1 MPVGADAADLRE
13 RIAGKIA
20 ASPERSARM
29 SESTVLT
36 PIAASERIEAMDVL
50 RGFALLGILLMNIE
64 AFVGPMVASLSGL
77 DPTLTGADRI
87 VDAAISILVQGKFYL
102 LFSLLFGMGF
112 GVMMQRAAMHGHA
125 FAALYLRRTLAL
137 LAIGLIHLLLI
148 WSGDI
153 LTVYALIA
161 IPLLV
166 VFRQVPTGQL
176 PYWAL
181 GLYAL
186 TLLMVAGFSAM
197 GVLAQF
203 DPAAAAMVQD
213 ELQKQAAQMA
223 RLMADERAAYGS
235 GSYAQAV
242 AQRMADA
249 AVMVPYI
256 LLLGGQILAMFVL
269 GAWFV
274 RSGAIAQPQVWPR
287 LYAALRWVALPVGLC
302 LMLLSFWMVPTMA
315 FDRLDLT
322 STIATVL
329 MLIAAPLMSLGYLA
343 WILRALNAGARWLR
357 WLAPAGRMA
366 LTNYLGQSLVC
377 TLVFY
382 GYGLGYFE
390 QLPRAWQ
397 VPFVFALFA
406 LQVVFSRW
414 WLARYRYGPA
424 EWVWRAVTYLRVPAM
439 RVSAAD

>member
-1 MPVGADAADLRE
+1 
-13 RIAGKIA
+13 
-20 ASPERSARM
+20 M
-29 SESTVLT
+29 SESIEPS
-36 PIAASERIEAMDVL
+36 PIAVGERIEAMDVL

-64 AFVGPMVASLSGL
+64 AFVGPPIGSLSGL
-77 DPTLTGADRI
+77 DPTLTGVDRI
-87 VDAAISILVQGKFYL
+87 VDAVICILVQGKFYL

-112 GVMMQRAAMHGHA
+112 AVMMQRATARGHA
-125 FAALYLRRTLAL
+125 FAAPYLRRTLAL

-161 IPLLV
+161 LPLLL
-166 VFRQVPTGQL
+166 VFRQVPTGHL

-186 TLLMVAGFSAM
+186 TVLMVAGFSAL
-197 GVLAQF
+197 GALAQL
-203 DPAAAAMVQD
+203 DPGGAAMMQD
-213 ELQKQAAQMA
+213 ELKKEAAGMA
-223 RLMADERAAYGS
+223 RLLAAERAAYGS
-235 GSYAQAV
+235 GSYGQAAGQRAQ
-242 AQRMADA
+242 DA
-249 AVMVPYI
+249 AVMAPYI
-256 LLLGGQILAMFVL
+256 LLMGGQILDMFVL

-274 RSGAIAQPQVWPR
+274 RSGAIRQPQRPR
-287 LYAALRWVALPVGLC
+287 LYATLRLIALPVGLG
-302 LMLLSFWMVPTMA
+302 LMSISFWMVPTVA

-322 STIATVL
+322 SGIATVL
-329 MLIAAPLMSLGYLA
+329 MLIASPLMSLGYLA
-343 WILRALNAGARWLR
+343 WILSVLDAGTANAGARWLR
-357 WLAPAGRMA
+357 RLAPAGRMA
-366 LTNYLGQSLVC
+366 LTNYLVQSLVC

-406 LQVVFSRW
+406 LQVLFSRW

-424 EWVWRAVTYLRVPAM
+424 EWIWRAVTYLRVPAM
-439 RVSAAD
+439 RASAAV

>member
-1 MPVGADAADLRE
+1 
-13 RIAGKIA
+13 
-20 ASPERSARM
+20 M
-29 SESTVLT
+29 SESIEPR

-64 AFVGPMVASLSGL
+64 AFVGPLVASLDGL
-77 DPTLTGADRI
+77 NPMLTGADRI
-87 VDAAISILVQGKFYL
+87 VDAAIYILVQGKFYL

-112 GVMMQRAAMHGHA
+112 AVMMQRADARGHG
-125 FAALYLRRTLAL
+125 FGALYLRRTLAL
-137 LAIGLIHLLLI
+137 LVIGLIHLLLI

-161 IPLLV
+161 LPLLV
-166 VFRQVPTGQL
+166 IFRQVPTGQL

-181 GLYAL
+181 GLFGL
-186 TLLMVAGFSAM
+186 TLLMVAGLSAM
-197 GVLAQF
+197 GAMAQL
-203 DPAAAAMVQD
+203 DPAVGAIMQD
-213 ELQKQAAQMA
+213 ELQKQAAEMA

-242 AQRMADA
+242 WQRVLDA
-249 AVMVPYI
+249 AVMLPYT
-256 LLLGGQILAMFVL
+256 LLMGGQILAMFVL
-269 GAWFV
+269 GSWFV
-274 RSGAIAQPQVWPR
+274 RSGAIVQRQAWPR
-287 LYAALRWVALPVGLC
+287 LYAALRRVALPVGLG
-302 LMLLSFWMVPTMA
+302 LMLLSFWMVPTVA
-315 FDRLDLT
+315 FDRLDLVSGT
-322 STIATVL
+322 AAVL
-329 MLIAAPLMSLGYLA
+329 MLMGAQAMSLGYLA
-343 WILRALNAGARWLR
+343 WILRLLDAGARWLR

-406 LQVVFSRW
+406 LQVLSSRW

-424 EWVWRAVTYLRVPAM
+424 EWLWRAVTYLRVPAM
-439 RVSAAD
+439 RISAAD

>member
-1 MPVGADAADLRE
+1 
-13 RIAGKIA
+13 
-20 ASPERSARM
+20 M
-29 SESTVLT
+29 SQPSEPR

-64 AFVGPMVASLSGL
+64 AFVGPLVASLDGL
-77 DPTLTGADRI
+77 NPALTGADRV
-87 VDAAISILVQGKFYL
+87 VDAAIYILVQGKFYL

-112 GVMMQRAAMHGHA
+112 AVMMQRADARGHA
-125 FAALYLRRTLAL
+125 FGALYLRRTLAL
-137 LAIGLIHLLLI
+137 LVIGLVHLLLI

-153 LTVYALIA
+153 LTIYALIA
-161 IPLLV
+161 LPLLLI
-166 VFRQVPTGQL
+166 FRQEPTRHL

-181 GLYAL
+181 GLYASA
-186 TLLMVAGFSAM
+186 LLLVAGSSAM

-203 DPAAAAMVQD
+203 DPAIGAIVQD
-213 ELQKQAAQMA
+213 ELKIQAAEIA

-242 AQRMADA
+242 RQRAQDA
-249 AVMVPYI
+249 AF
-256 LLLGGQILAMFVL
+256 LLPQTLLMGGQILAMFVL
-269 GAWFV
+269 GSWFV
-274 RSGAIAQPQVWPR
+274 RSGAIVQRQAWPR
-287 LYAALRWVALPVGLC
+287 LYASLRWVALPVGLG
-302 LMLLSFWMVPTMA
+302 LMLISFWMMPTMA

-322 STIATVL
+322 SGTATVL
-329 MLIAAPLMSLGYLA
+329 MLMASQAMSLGYLA
-343 WILRALNAGARWLR
+343 WILRALDAGARWLR

-366 LTNYLGQSLVC
+366 LTNYLGQSVVC

-397 VPFVFALFA
+397 VPFVFVLFA
-406 LQVVFSRW
+406 LQVMFSRW

-439 RVSAAD
+439 RISAAD

>member
-1 MPVGADAADLRE
+1 MQ
-13 RIAGKIA
+13 
-20 ASPERSARM
+20 
-29 SESTVLT
+29 
-36 PIAASERIEAMDVL
+36 PIAMSRPTEPRPISASERIEAMDVL
-50 RGFALLGILLMNIE
+50 RGFALLGIMLMNIE
-64 AFVGPMVASLSGL
+64 AFVGPLVVSLDGL
-77 DPTLTGADRI
+77 NPTLTGIDRI
-87 VDAAISILVQGKFYL
+87 VDAAIYILVQGKFYL

-112 GVMMQRAAMHGHA
+112 AVMMQRADARGHA
-125 FAALYLRRTLAL
+125 FGALYLRRTLAL
-137 LAIGLIHLLLI
+137 LVIGLIHLLLI

-161 IPLLV
+161 LPLLV
-166 VFRQVPTGQL
+166 IFRHVPTGQL

-186 TLLMVAGFSAM
+186 TLLMVAGFSAL
-197 GVLAQF
+197 GALAQL
-203 DPAAAAMVQD
+203 DPAVGAIMQD
-213 ELQKQAAQMA
+213 ELQKQAAEMA

-242 AQRMADA
+242 AQRIEDA

-256 LLLGGQILAMFVL
+256 LLMGGQILAMFVL

-274 RSGAIAQPQVWPR
+274 RSGAIAQPQAWPR
-287 LYAALRWVALPVGLC
+287 LYATLRRVVLPVGLG
-302 LMLLSFWMVPTMA
+302 LMLLSFWMVPTVA
-315 FDRLDLT
+315 FDRLDLISGT
-322 STIATVL
+322 AAVL
-329 MLIAAPLMSLGYLA
+329 VLIAAPLMSLGYLA
-343 WILRALNAGARWLR
+343 WILHGLDAGARWLR

-406 LQVVFSRW
+406 LQALFSRW
-414 WLARYRYGPA
+414 WLTRYRHGPA
-424 EWVWRAVTYLRVPAM
+424 EWVWRAVTYLRIPAM
-439 RVSAAD
+439 RISAADRSLD

>member
-1 MPVGADAADLRE
+1 
-13 RIAGKIA
+13 
-20 ASPERSARM
+20 M
-29 SESTVLT
+29 SESTQLN

-64 AFVGPMVASLSGL
+64 AFVGPLVASLVGL
-77 DPTLTGADRI
+77 DPTLTGVDRI
-87 VDAAISILVQGKFYL
+87 VDAAIYILVQGKFYL

-112 GVMMQRAAMHGHA
+112 AVMMQRADARGHA
-125 FAALYLRRTLAL
+125 FGALYLRRTLAL
-137 LAIGLIHLLLI
+137 LVIGLIHLLLI

-153 LTVYALIA
+153 LTIYALIA
-161 IPLLV
+161 LPLLA

-186 TLLMVAGFSAM
+186 TLLMVAGLSAM
-197 GVLAQF
+197 GMLAQF
-203 DPAAAAMVQD
+203 DPAAAAMMQD
-213 ELQKQAAQMA
+213 ELQKQAAEMA
-223 RLMADERAAYGS
+223 QLMANERAAYGS

-242 AQRMADA
+242 AQRMEDA
-249 AVMVPYI
+249 VVLVPYM
-256 LLLGGQILAMFVL
+256 LLMGGQILAMFVL

-274 RSGAIAQPQVWPR
+274 RSGAIAQPRAWPR
-287 LYAALRWVALPVGLC
+287 FYATLRWLALPVGLG
-302 LMLLSFWMVPTMA
+302 LMLLSFWMMPTMA

-343 WILRALNAGARWLR
+343 WILHGLDAGARWLR

-366 LTNYLGQSLVC
+366 LTNYLAQSLVC

-382 GYGLGYFE
+382 GYGLGYFD

-406 LQVVFSRW
+406 LQVLFSRW

-439 RVSAAD
+439 RMSAAG

>member
-1 MPVGADAADLRE
+1 
-13 RIAGKIA
+13 
-20 ASPERSARM
+20 M
-29 SESTVLT
+29 SESTELN

-64 AFVGPMVASLSGL
+64 AFVGPPIASLSGL

-87 VDAAISILVQGKFYL
+87 VDAAICILVQGKFYL

-112 GVMMQRAAMHGHA
+112 GVMMQRAAARGHA

-137 LAIGLIHLLLI
+137 LAVGLIHLLLI

-161 IPLLV
+161 LPLLV
-166 VFRQVPTGQL
+166 VFRQVPTGHL

-181 GLYAL
+181 GLYVS

-197 GVLAQF
+197 GALAQL
-203 DPAAAAMVQD
+203 DPGVAAMMQD
-213 ELQKQAAQMA
+213 ELQKQAAEMA
-223 RLMADERAAYGS
+223 RLMAAERAAYGS

-242 AQRMADA
+242 WQRMQDA

-256 LLLGGQILAMFVL
+256 LLMGGQILAMFVL

-274 RSGAIAQPQVWPR
+274 RSGAIVQPQTWPR
-287 LYAALRWVALPVGLC
+287 LYAALRRIALPVGLG
-302 LMLLSFWMVPTMA
+302 LMLISFWMVPTVE

-322 STIATVL
+322 SGTAAVL
-329 MLIAAPLMSLGYLA
+329 MLIASPLMSLGYLA
-343 WILRALNAGARWLR
+343 WILRALDAGARWLR

-366 LTNYLGQSLVC
+366 LTNYLAQSLVC

-406 LQVVFSRW
+406 LQVSLSRW

-424 EWVWRAVTYLRVPAM
+424 EWAWRAVTYLRVPAM
-439 RVSAAD
+439 RISVAG

>member
-1 MPVGADAADLRE
+1 
-13 RIAGKIA
+13 
-20 ASPERSARM
+20 M
-29 SESTVLT
+29 SEPTQLN

-64 AFVGPMVASLSGL
+64 AFVGPPIASLSGL

-87 VDAAISILVQGKFYL
+87 VDAAICILVQGKFYL

-112 GVMMQRAAMHGHA
+112 AVMMQRADARGHA
-125 FAALYLRRTLAL
+125 FGALYLRRTLAL
-137 LAIGLIHLLLI
+137 LVIGLIHLLLI

-161 IPLLV
+161 LPLLV

-186 TLLMVAGFSAM
+186 TLLMVAGLSAM

-203 DPAAAAMVQD
+203 DPAAAAMMQD
-213 ELQKQAAQMA
+213 ELQKQATEMA

-242 AQRMADA
+242 AQRMEDA

-256 LLLGGQILAMFVL
+256 LLMGGQILAMFVL

-274 RSGAIAQPQVWPR
+274 RSDAIAQPQAWPR
-287 LYAALRWVALPVGLC
+287 LYSSLRWIVLPVGLG

-322 STIATVL
+322 SIIATVL

-343 WILRALNAGARWLR
+343 WILRGLDAGARWLR

-366 LTNYLGQSLVC
+366 LTNYLVQSLVC

-382 GYGLGYFE
+382 GYGLGYFD

-397 VPFVFALFA
+397 MPFVFALFA
-406 LQVVFSRW
+406 LQVLFSRW

-424 EWVWRAVTYLRVPAM
+424 EWIWRAVTYLRVPAM
-439 RVSAAD
+439 RVSAAG